1 MTKLNSTT
9 RCVSLDLAGNHFYF
23 IVISYICISL
33 VFFPRLACAMCVR
46 CTYNLSDWFESILI
60 IYIQCGHV
68 VDWFFFSLSF
78 SSGRF
83 IRWFYFIH
91 LFVLLDA
98 LIPSA
103 TFRSVSHTLSFSLRY
118 LYTVIYWIDWAKIR
132 RHSNYIITWHAM
144 HIDSILNERRMRRK
158 NNNDCRWRFGHF
170 LGVFFIWYF
179 R

>member
-1 MTKLNSTT
+1 MLWI
-9 RCVSLDLAGNHFYF
+9 D
-23 IVISYICISL
+23 
-33 VFFPRLACAMCVR
+33 
-46 CTYNLSDWFESILI
+46 
-60 IYIQCGHV
+60 
-68 VDWFFFSLSF
+68 FFSLSF

-144 HIDSILNERRMRRK
+144 HIDSILNEKEKQQRLPMAVWSFFGCFFLLVFSIDTHKTNPLSESPNSKLGHKVRGAKNWFWFRK
-158 NNNDCRWRFGHF
+158 KRSWNWTPKLKSMKLFER
-170 LGVFFIWYF
+170 
-179 R
+179 